1 MSENHCWA
9 CARSVAGAALL
20 ACATALLTASPTLSQ
35 QTDMQNCEQEDSSPI
50 AVRACSA
57 VLSAPG
63 LSASETV
70 RVYTRR
76 GRAWMMEEEPA
87 AAEEDFSHVLAVEP
101 KNAEALQGRASA
113 LTAQAKHAAAIED
126 WTRIIDLYPA
136 HDEYYRNRGAS
147 WLAAGKH
154 DEALADY
161 AQSLKINPKGVEA
174 YIGRAS
180 VYEAMEDRE
189 KTLKEFEL
197 AIAVQPDFLPI
208 YWARA
213 QTAERWGE
221 KEIAIQ
227 NYVQVLRIN
236 GVYAHARKA
245 LVRLGVET
253 PP

>member
-1 MSENHCWA
+1 MIEKHAMDRIHSAVGKTVVA
-9 CARSVAGAALL
+9 CAAMWAL
-20 ACATALLTASPTLSQ
+20 ASPTLAQ
-35 QTDMQNCEQEDSSPI
+35 PTDMQNCMQEDFSPI

-63 LSASETV
+63 LSASDTV

-76 GRAWMMEEEPA
+76 GRAWMMEEDSA

-101 KNAEALQGRASA
+101 KNSEALQGRALA
-113 LTAQAKHAAAIED
+113 LTAQAKHIAAVED
-126 WTRIIDLYPA
+126 WTRMIDLYPA
-136 HDEYYRNRGAS
+136 HDEYYRNRAAS
-147 WLAAGKH
+147 FLAAGKH
-154 DEALADY
+154 AEALDDY

-174 YIGRAS
+174 NIGRAS
-180 VYEAMEDRE
+180 VYEAMNDRE

-221 KEIAIQ
+221 KDFAIQ
-227 NYVQVLRIN
+227 NYVQVLKIN

-245 LVRLGVET
+245 LVRLGIMT

>member
-1 MSENHCWA
+1 MIDNYSSSV
-9 CARSVAGAALL
+9 RSAFSAALL
-20 ACATALLTASPTLSQ
+20 SCATMLVLASPTRAQ
-35 QTDMQNCEQEDSSPI
+35 QSDMQNCTQEDFSPI

-57 VLSAPG
+57 VLSAQG
-63 LSASETV
+63 LSASDTV

-76 GRAWMMEEEPA
+76 GRAWLMEEDPA

-113 LTAQAKHAAAIED
+113 LTAQSKHVAAVGD
-126 WTRIIDLYPA
+126 WTRMIDLYPA

-147 WLAAGKH
+147 YLAAGKYS
-154 DEALADY
+154 EALDDY

-174 YIGRAS
+174 FIGRAS
-180 VYEAMEDRE
+180 VYEAMKDRE

-197 AIAVQPDFLPI
+197 AIAVEPNFLPI

-221 KEIAIQ
+221 KDVAIQ

-245 LVRLGVET
+245 LVRLGVDT

>member
-1 MSENHCWA
+1 MIENYGSVRV
-9 CARSVAGAALL
+9 RSAFAAALL
-20 ACATALLTASPTLSQ
+20 ACATMLALARPTLAQ

-50 AVRACSA
+50 AVRACSV
-57 VLSAPG
+57 VLAAPG

-76 GRAWMMEEEPA
+76 GRAWMMDEEPA
-87 AAEEDFSHVLAVEP
+87 AAEEDFTHVLAVEP

-113 LTAQAKHAAAIED
+113 LTALAKHAAAVED
-126 WTRIIDLYPA
+126 WTRMIDLYPA

-147 WLAAGKH
+147 YLAAGKH
-154 DEALADY
+154 PEALEDY
-161 AQSLKINPKGVEA
+161 TQSLKINPKGVEA
-174 YIGRAS
+174 FIGRAS
-180 VYEAMEDRE
+180 VYEAMKDRE

-197 AIAVQPDFLPI
+197 AIAVEPNFLPI

-213 QTAERWGE
+213 ETAERWGE
-221 KEIAIQ
+221 KDVAIQ

-245 LVRLGVET
+245 LVRLGVDT

>member
-1 MSENHCWA
+1 MKIISA
-9 CARSVAGAALL
+9 PFRMATIAFFSGIGIFALATPIL
-20 ACATALLTASPTLSQ
+20 AQPTNLE
-35 QTDMQNCEQEDSSPI
+35 NCEQEDSSPI

-57 VLSAPG
+57 VLAGSG
-63 LSASETV
+63 LSASDTV

-76 GRAWMMEEEPA
+76 GRAWMMEEEPS
-87 AAEEDFSHVLAVEP
+87 AAEEDFSHVLSVEP
-101 KNAEALQGRASA
+101 KNAEALKGRAVA
-113 LTAQAKHAAAIED
+113 LGAQGKHAAAVED

-147 WLAAGKH
+147 YLAAGKTS
-154 DEALADY
+154 EALDDY
-161 AQSLKINPKGVEA
+161 AQSLKINPKGVDA

-180 VYEAMEDRE
+180 VYEGMKDRDN
-189 KTLKEFEL
+189 TLKEFEL
-197 AIAVQPDFLPI
+197 AIAVEPNFLPI

-213 QTAERWGE
+213 QTAERWGQ
-221 KEIAIQ
+221 KDVAIQ